1 MSLKCLSSAQKG
13 HYTFLLAI
21 RGFFCSPCHHSLL
34 SPVLHE
40 PNHKDQPWG
49 TAWSLLC
56 FLFSPPSSNSW
67 PLSQSCLQFSP
78 ALSGGTSPVQFP
90 SFVPV
95 LTWPGPVF
103 TVTLPTLFTDIRNWI
118 KMFTYQMND
127 KFGRKAVTKWEIYRF
142 KTTCQIHWYL
152 FLIFVYQGG
161 MIEDPSSRILSPEKH
176 RFQYLTGSNLILWL

>member
-40 PNHKDQPWG
+40 SNHKDQPWV

-95 LTWPGPVF
+95 LTWPSFHCDAAYPVH
-103 TVTLPTLFTDIRNWI
+103 R
-118 KMFTYQMND
+118 YQELNQNVHIPD
-127 KFGRKAVTKWEIYRF
+127 E
-142 KTTCQIHWYL
+142 
-152 FLIFVYQGG
+152 
-161 MIEDPSSRILSPEKH
+161 
-176 RFQYLTGSNLILWL
+176 